1 VTMALA
7 RVQKRRGRA
16 EGTSSLAR
24 PWPVGSALVVICLVL
39 SFASIAIGEDGWRW
53 RINKLDDGRLLLAF
67 SEFEAGDDMSG
78 LSYYCKPASG
88 GIEFHGSTD
97 KKQRQVFADL
107 IRANT
112 YPKVELEGAA
122 ALPELSYSEVDG
134 WEFHFEIA
142 ADGAA
147 FDKLKKTGQFG
158 FKIGALAVDNGLRKP
173 GLDKISEFQAACGKL
188 PVSKVLDGPKAQR

>member
-1 VTMALA
+1 MALA
-7 RVQKRRGRA
+7 RVRKRREMVDR
-16 EGTSSLAR
+16 TSPLAR
-24 PWPVGSALVVICLVL
+24 PWPVGSALAAICPVL
-39 SFASIAIGEDGWRW
+39 SCASVAIGDDGWQW
-53 RINKLDDGRLLLAF
+53 RINKLDDGRQLLAF

-88 GIEFHGSTD
+88 RVEVHGSTD

-112 YPKVELEGAA
+112 YPKVEFEGEA

-147 FDKLKKTGQFG
+147 FGKLKRTGQFG
-158 FKIGALAVDNGLRKP
+158 FKIGSLAVDNGLRKA
-173 GLDKISEFQAACGKL
+173 GLDKISEFQAACRKL
-188 PVSKVLDGPKAQR
+188 PASKVPDGPKAQR

>member
-1 VTMALA
+1 MALA
-7 RVQKRRGRA
+7 RVQKRRGRVQ
-16 EGTSSLAR
+16 GTSSLAR
-24 PWPVGSALVVICLVL
+24 PWHVGSALVVICLVL

-88 GIEFHGSTD
+88 SIEVHGSTD

-112 YPKVELEGAA
+112 YPKVEFEGEA

-134 WEFHFEIA
+134 WEFHFGIA

-147 FDKLKKTGQFG
+147 FGKLKKTGQFG
-158 FKIGALAVDNGLRKP
+158 FKIGSLAVDNGLRKA
-173 GLDKISEFQAACGKL
+173 GLDKISEFQAACRKL
-188 PVSKVLDGPKAQR
+188 PASKVPDGPKAQR